1 MRKFYRA
8 AMISIILI
16 PFAAMLCSCSHN
28 NSGDGL
34 YTNNSSNHRSSS
46 YHSAPTVQRE
56 EYNPSSFSYSDSE
69 PQNWD
74 DVLIMDLPPIRNI
87 ESSDNDYSIEGNH
100 SHLLPLLSNDTP
112 MQEIMSETYPSIIMG
127 IMMNLDREYTISAYN
142 IQEAKSTFPVS
153 FLRQNEHGIFYTV
166 NKVIDGGYA
175 YIFFDRPKGA
185 DLKYLTDDKTDLYA
199 IGCIYAEETLSS
211 DVFQSIQIGDTIDDV
226 MAIDNAASIT
236 KQWSN
241 WYQSVQG
248 SHQKDYISKHLL
260 TDGIMM
266 FRYTYDGSDL
276 VVRDM
281 QLFSDFNY
289 ISPLYDGTEF
299 EGCEKNFSILP
310 QDYPP
315 A

>member
-1 MRKFYRA
+1 MRKFIA
-8 AMISIILI
+8 VIAIALTLFAIS
-16 PFAAMLCSCSHN
+16 CSCAHSN
-28 NSGDGL
+28 GKDGFII
-34 YTNNSSNHRSSS
+34 NGSSYHRSSS
-46 YHSAPTVQRE
+46 YISPSSEQQE

-74 DVLIMDLPPIRNI
+74 DVMIMDLPPIRNI
-87 ESSDNDYSIEGNH
+87 ENFSNDYSINGGNT
-100 SHLLPLLSNDTP
+100 HLLPLLSNNAP
-112 MQEIMSETYPSIIMG
+112 LQEIMSETYPSIIMG

-166 NKVIDGGYA
+166 NKVVDGGYA